1 MRGTRE
7 KLVNERIAATYEG
20 ETYLYIRQRDGQK
33 MKNLEKAVKE
43 LIAENALTATQ
54 AKGFLEYMKIIVDG
68 CSCLPKRK

>member
-1 MRGTRE
+1 MS
-7 KLVNERIAATYEG
+7 ATYEG

-54 AKGFLEYMKIIVDG
+54 AKGFLRYMRILIEE
-68 CSCLPKRK
+68 CSCLPKEK

>member
-1 MRGTRE
+1 MRE
-7 KLVNERIAATYEG
+7 ELVNEQIAATYEG
-20 ETYLYIRQRDGQK
+20 GTYLFIRQRDGQK

-68 CSCLPKRK
+68 CSRLPKQK

>member
-1 MRGTRE
+1 MTDSLIR
-7 KLVNERIAATYEG
+7 KKMSATYEG

-68 CSCLPKRK
+68 CSCLQKRK

>member
-1 MRGTRE
+1 MTDSLIR
-7 KLVNERIAATYEG
+7 KKMSATYEG